1 MNHIVYF
8 ESIYNL
14 SEHLAIVIVIT
25 SFWIELDLAGAF
37 IIIFEDIVLDKNT
50 DNLSNITT

>member
-14 SEHLAIVIVIT
+14 PEHLAIVIVIT

-37 IIIFEDIVLDKNT
+37 IITFEDIVLDKNP